1 MDKVSYALGI
11 GIENVLFVL
20 KTSAKI
26 TFFSLKTM
34 LFAEKLLNL
43 CILNKKIK
51 KI

>member
-1 MDKVSYALGI
+1 MYYYSL
-11 GIENVLFVL
+11 NVLFFL

-43 CILNKKIK
+43 CILNKRLRKYE
-51 KI
+51 